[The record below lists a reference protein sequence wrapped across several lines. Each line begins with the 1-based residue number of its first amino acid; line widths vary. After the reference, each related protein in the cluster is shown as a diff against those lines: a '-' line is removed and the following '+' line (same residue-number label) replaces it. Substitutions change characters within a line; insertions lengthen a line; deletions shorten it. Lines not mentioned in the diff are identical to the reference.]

1 VESPFTAETAHRL
14 TSGPLLAAAGHL
26 DRLVETSLLRASQRD
41 GRTWYRLWHTVR
53 AHVRRP
59 GSVRTLPSHGARFTR
74 EGAIWALAYAGRTTL
89 VADSKGMRD
98 LSVLLARPGGETH
111 CSTLIGAGVT
121 EGDLGTVLDDEARRS
136 YRRRAEELRADLDE
150 ACRNR
155 GSVGRRR
162 DRKVVRPMSC
172 QRRQAYRGIRGNARR
187 GSRMAGGGVRV
198 RRVYEEPAD
207 GDGTRVLVDRLWPR
221 GLSKA
226 AARLDEWCKDVAPSP
241 ELRRWYGHAPERF
254 AEFGR
259 RYRAELEAPERVR
272 ALAHL
277 RDLAGEG
284 TLTLLTATRRPE
296 LSEAAV
302 LAGLLR
308 ARDA

>member
-1 VESPFTAETAHRL
+1 
-14 TSGPLLAAAGHL
+14 
-26 DRLVETSLLRASQRD
+26 
-41 GRTWYRLWHTVR
+41 
-53 AHVRRP
+53 
-59 GSVRTLPSHGARFTR
+59 
-74 EGAIWALAYAGRTTL
+74 
-89 VADSKGMRD
+89 
-98 LSVLLARPGGETH
+98 
-111 CSTLIGAGVT
+111 
-121 EGDLGTVLDDEARRS
+121 
-136 YRRRAEELRADLDE
+136 
-150 ACRNR
+150 
-155 GSVGRRR
+155 
-162 DRKVVRPMSC
+162 
-172 QRRQAYRGIRGNARR
+172 
-187 GSRMAGGGVRV
+187 MAGGGVRV

-254 AEFGR
+254 AEFGH

-308 ARDA
+308 AHDD